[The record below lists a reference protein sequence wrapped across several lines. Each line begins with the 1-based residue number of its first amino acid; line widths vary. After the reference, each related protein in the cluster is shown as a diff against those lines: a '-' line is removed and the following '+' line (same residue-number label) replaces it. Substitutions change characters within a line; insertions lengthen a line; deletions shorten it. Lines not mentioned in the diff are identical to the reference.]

1 MKKMLK
7 IIVPLAMLIGF
18 ASIGL
23 AADQGTPDLNR
34 ELNDDIAGD
43 VAGATVDN
51 GGEVVI
57 DDNTYAD
64 TVNPNEADPRE
75 SRTLVAKR
83 GRQPRRGQTASD
95 LSDVQK
101 YWGRHHEGDD
111 EGADEDEDGDMTPC
125 CGHGY

>member
-7 IIVPLAMLIGF
+7 IIVPLAMLVGF

-23 AADQGTPDLNR
+23 AADEGTPDLNR
-34 ELNDDIAGD
+34 ELNDDIRSD
-43 VAGATVDN
+43 VAGGTASVT
-51 GGEVVI
+51 GEDVVI
-57 DDNTYAD
+57 DDNTYTD
-64 TVNPNEADPRE
+64 TVDPNVADAREA
-75 SRTLVAKR
+75 RTLVAKR

-111 EGADEDEDGDMTPC
+111 EGADEDEDGDMTPY
-125 CGHGY
+125 GN